1 MGVAMAVA
9 NRSGTVVPTRSAPAT
24 MAWWFMVASCVGVT
38 VYALQ
43 FFVLTVTD
51 DHFARYLTTLRLH
64 IIGGMGALLTG
75 PWQFS
80 PRLRSRALNVHRWIG
95 RGYLLS
101 VLLGSVAGFAMA
113 TVSKAGLPAH
123 LGFGALAC
131 VWLFTSVQAY
141 RSVLRGRI
149 AAHRRWM
156 VRSFALTL
164 AAVTLRNYLPLLLFG
179 LHWSF
184 QSAYITVA
192 WLSWVPNLIVAE
204 WLLRRVPA
212 VGVPG
217 SLRRNP
223 SSLASTSSPAV
234 R

>member
-1 MGVAMAVA
+1 
-9 NRSGTVVPTRSAPAT
+9 
-24 MAWWFMVASCVGVT
+24 MVASCIGVT
-38 VYALQ
+38 VYALR
-43 FFVLTVTD
+43 FFVLTVND
-51 DHFARYLTTLRLH
+51 DHFARYLLTLRLH
-64 IIGGMGALLTG
+64 ILGGMGALLTG

-123 LGFGALAC
+123 IGFGALAV

-141 RSVLRGRI
+141 RAILRGRV
-149 AAHRRWM
+149 AEHRRWM

-184 QSAYITVA
+184 DTAYITVA
-192 WLSWVPNLIVAE
+192 WVSWVPNLIVAE

-212 VGVPG
+212 VGLPE
-217 SLRRNP
+217 SLRRNQ

>member
-1 MGVAMAVA
+1 MPNMRTIA
-9 NRSGTVVPTRSAPAT
+9 PTRSAT
-24 MAWWFMVASCVGVT
+24 TTVLWWFMVASCVGVT
-38 VYALQ
+38 VYAMQ

-51 DHFARYLTTLRLH
+51 GHFAKYLSMLRLH

-123 LGFGALAC
+123 FGFGALAV

-149 AAHRRWM
+149 AEHRRWM

-184 QSAYITVA
+184 DSAYITVA
-192 WLSWVPNLIVAE
+192 WLCWVPNLIVAE

-212 VGVPG
+212 VRLPESV
-217 SLRRNP
+217 RRSE
-223 SSLASTSSPAV
+223 SSLASTSSPAA